1 MAVDAKHVMVAFV
14 VVAASFAFGRY
25 TAPETIKYEKQKTQ
39 TVDTKTDSKSVRN
52 QNRTIKTTTIVKP
65 DGSKVIERTEVSGT
79 ISVRDSNTI
88 GAERTDTTTK
98 KEIVV
103 SKQSTSVFALGAVSF
118 SNGSNSVGWG
128 LGISRPVIG
137 PISIGVFGLSLG
149 VAGASVGLTF

>member
-1 MAVDAKHVMVAFV
+1 MAVDAKHVL
-14 VVAASFAFGRY
+14 VVAAIVTSFAFGRY

-52 QNRTIKTTTIVKP
+52 RHRRVETTTTVKI
-65 DGSKVIERTEVSGT
+65 DGSKVIRRIEIEGT
-79 ISVRDSNTI
+79 ISEKDTNSNATK
-88 GAERTDTTTK
+88 RTDTTTK

-118 SNGSNSVGWG
+118 SNGSNSIGWG